1 MRLKN
6 VEIYGFKSF
15 AEKSKLLFER
25 NVCAIVGPNGSGK
38 SNISDAVRWVLGEQ
52 SAKSLRGANMQDVIF
67 SGTETKKQMNM
78 AQVSMTLD
86 NRDKELDI
94 EFDEVNVTRKVF
106 RTGESEYLINN
117 SPVRLKD
124 IKELFMDTGI
134 GKDGYSIIGQG
145 RIDDILSGRAE
156 DRRYIF
162 EEASGIAKYK
172 YKKNEA
178 QRKLVKNEESLTKIK
193 SELKIKEQEV
203 AILET
208 QAHNAKEGMKLTSML
223 EKMELSML
231 KINLD
236 KVDND
241 LLRNVT
247 EKEQFDID
255 LNQQNKR
262 LALLNERITPISK
275 EIDELESKLES
286 LKEEAIQK
294 DRKMANSKAEISIL
308 SEKIKFLSS
317 DLQRIE
323 KDSITRG
330 ERLKL
335 NEEKIIANQSR
346 LESLFSDKEN
356 VSNTLKNQESFKN
369 RIKSEKHELEKELEK
384 ITYRI
389 NEIRDKLSQL
399 NVDRS
404 TKEQLDKTNLLKKE
418 ELLTSLKITKKDLGR
433 NENQLKEKESQIQ
446 EVDRLI
452 TNNSKKLGE
461 LIDLR
466 KSQQLEL
473 TKKNEEINTLN
484 NEYYK
489 HKSQRD
495 VLYSVYT
502 SYEGYYKPI
511 QNLLK
516 QKDKNK
522 DLQDKIVGVLADL
535 IEVDSKYKQA
545 VDATLSAALQ
555 NIVVNDEHD
564 AKYLINY
571 IKKNNFGRITFL
583 PITKIQAN
591 VTKIDH
597 PLVIDTL
604 SNLLTFNP
612 RISGI
617 VNHFLG
623 RTILVK
629 NMDDAIIVSNQ
640 IKGLRIVTLDGE
652 IINSWGSMVGGNFYK
667 KESNSLLNRKAELKR
682 LDEVLNGIT
691 QKGQDLRAEIE
702 VVDRAFKSTIN
713 ELNNLDIDNSRLSNE
728 KNNLLSDKKELIFKI
743 DFSKKSIQDFEKNI
757 ELMDVEL
764 KEVDF
769 TSITDLEQKLI
780 KETEQR
786 ALKNNKLQEL
796 TNSLLDVE
804 KNEIIYSSNIE
815 VIIRDISVL
824 KDLIEELHSEN
835 EDINNQNRIDE
846 QTKVS
851 LNTELNSSTEKTSQL
866 QVLIDNF
873 NSTQSSEDETIK
885 EYEDN
890 IKSLEENISKDR
902 NEIESLRESINTLDR
917 NSFQLGLKIEND
929 SEKKLSF
936 INSYMENYDLS
947 EKAIFSKLET
957 LEEIKVTRKE
967 ILDVKNKLSRI
978 GYFNYASI
986 EEYQNESESL
996 EFIKKQYDD
1005 LVITREDI
1013 IKMIKKLEKDM
1024 IRLFNE
1030 SFAKINDKFAHV
1042 FKVLFDGGEA
1052 QLLLDSDD
1060 VLTAGIEI
1068 IAKPPGKKLKNL
1080 GLLSGGEKA
1089 LTAVALLFSIFEINP
1104 APFCILDEIDAALDE
1119 ANIKRYINYLKS
1131 MTDKTQFVI
1140 ITHRK
1145 VTMEMADILYGVT
1158 MEEKGISKVIT
1169 LALDNYKEA

>member
-1042 FKVLFDGGEA
+1042 FKVLFDGGQA